1 MSPASARAD
10 AVIRQ
15 FPRGTMIVPHQV
27 AWRARAHVGVAVAA
41 LRRAWRAGTV
51 RRAALAARSA
61 STWERL

>member
-1 MSPASARAD
+1 MSPASARALE
-10 AVIRQ
+10 VIRRL
-15 FPRGTMIVPHQV
+15 PRGTMIVPHMV

-51 RRAALAARSA
+51 RRTALATGSA